1 MDGSSRVPVL
11 VVRTDE
17 RSFFRCECL
26 VLELQCQLS
35 RWGLEFCAGIGGAVL
50 QYDRFDCD
58 GSNEAAERATR
69 FCFGPGR
76 VGISLVFVI
85 K

>member
-1 MDGSSRVPVL
+1 MAVL
-11 VVRTDE
+11 P
-17 RSFFRCECL
+17 
-26 VLELQCQLS
+26 